1 MKSVINYF
9 WLSNYI
15 SDNKTRVSKKLHGGG
30 ERGAS
35 AMKSEIKYH
44 QIFYNY
50 YAHSLWEWVFRNHM
64 KFSKVFGENDNKW
77 SCSVCLLV
85 WFFSF
90 FFFSMEFEIKPLL
103 FLGSNLYAY
112 VFHKWSC
119 LSFQE
124 IAFFSSWFCFL
135 FCGFCTWLTS
145 TSLWSNGI
153 EFESEPICLPWFM
166 KRKRI
171 CLLLVKPSCCVHDL
185 L

>member
-1 MKSVINYF
+1 MVVGRGVQVQWSLRSSIIRFSTIIMRTVCGNGFSVTIWNLVKFLVKMIINEAVQF
-9 WLSNYI
+9 VCW
-15 SDNKTRVSKKLHGGG
+15 
-30 ERGAS
+30 
-35 AMKSEIKYH
+35 
-44 QIFYNY
+44 
-50 YAHSLWEWVFRNHM
+50 
-64 KFSKVFGENDNKW
+64 FG
-77 SCSVCLLV
+77 
-85 WFFSF
+85 FFP